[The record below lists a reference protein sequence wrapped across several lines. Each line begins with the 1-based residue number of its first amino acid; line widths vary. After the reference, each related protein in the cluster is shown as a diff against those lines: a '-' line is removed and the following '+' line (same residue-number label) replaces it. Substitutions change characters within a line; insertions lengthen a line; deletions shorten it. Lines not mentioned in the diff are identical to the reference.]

1 MSEAEKIEIKRSL
14 KILNDSFDEI
24 IKKISKTKKNN
35 LTQKKGVSNGK
46 RNI

>member
-35 LTQKKGVSNGK
+35 LLKYENRLVCV
-46 RNI
+46 I